1 MKIFKEKIVS
11 LLIFINL
18 LFVPVTKLIAYTK
31 RSNSLNKETVESISK
46 APLILEQLNFD
57 NIFGQ
62 ICYSHS
68 SHVSHSSHAS
78 HVSHASHSSG
88 SHYSRSSESESDL
101 GVPSDL
107 SSTNIATYIQNN
119 NFRLS
124 DPTLTNLIYSK
135 KSSYIDNIIDINS
148 SSLKLG
154 LNANFSINN
163 NFLSLP
169 IEVLFKKT
177 IVSFELPYFINRL
190 IKDDNSLKENSGF
203 GDGLLSYGLTL
214 EDYFANEHTIDLYLK
229 IPLGEYKNSLINKL
243 TALGSGSTD
252 FIFDYHFFGDLENSH
267 FEGQIFYRFNDYST
281 QEYDEIEFKIKDG
294 NILFFGGRYDYYL
307 NKKITLSTFMN
318 SIISGQGKTK
328 ESSTIEVTNNQ
339 NLFLVDFSPQISYKI
354 YDFDLILNI
363 NFPFLTVWT
372 QDDSRKTVIS
382 FKINGD
388 IFNLK

>member
-1 MKIFKEKIVS
+1 
-11 LLIFINL
+11 
-18 LFVPVTKLIAYTK
+18 
-31 RSNSLNKETVESISK
+31 
-46 APLILEQLNFD
+46 
-57 NIFGQ
+57 
-62 ICYSHS
+62 
-68 SHVSHSSHAS
+68 
-78 HVSHASHSSG
+78 
-88 SHYSRSSESESDL
+88 
-101 GVPSDL
+101 
-107 SSTNIATYIQNN
+107 
-119 NFRLS
+119 
-124 DPTLTNLIYSK
+124 SK